1 MDVDLER
8 KSAESRSTTR
18 VVAQWLSHLSRSQNL
33 EKAPCLSIR
42 HWVLKA
48 KAGMVDRQGQ
58 VRSNKNP
65 NKFLCLCL
73 FRKEVG

>member
-1 MDVDLER
+1 MDVDLES

-18 VVAQWLSHLSRSQNL
+18 VVAQWLSYLSWSQNL
-33 EKAPCLSIR
+33 EKAPYLSVK

-65 NKFLCLCL
+65 SKFFCLCL
-73 FRKEVG
+73 FRQEVG